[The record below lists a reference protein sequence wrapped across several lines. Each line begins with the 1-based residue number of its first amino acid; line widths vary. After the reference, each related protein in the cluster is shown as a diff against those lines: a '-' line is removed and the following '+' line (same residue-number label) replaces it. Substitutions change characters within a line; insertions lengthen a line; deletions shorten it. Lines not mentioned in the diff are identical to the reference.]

1 MLDWRPDLDPRTPG
15 ILTLVS
21 EMLPEPNGGYY
32 TVHSECTFGPDPN
45 GYVYVPIAGETF
57 PNAYFGSR
65 WNSIPGGIL
74 LVGTNKRISVPDLS
88 GGNGFVNVSRPG
100 DYALGTLPYQY
111 PEDAY
116 GFFDFCAF
124 GDIIVACNRGVTAQ
138 KRSALD
144 LSGGTLFSDLG
155 NPVWTAAPGARVCCV
170 ANNFVFLGDVGNFST
185 VTGARD
191 ILAWSA
197 IGDHTDWRI
206 NPQVTQCSFA
216 QFVDTPGGITAVTEF
231 QNGIVV
237 FKGHSMYRGRYVG
250 AGPNSPIWDFERI
263 SDNIG
268 CIGPRSFTTIDQGI
282 VFVGDEDIFL
292 YDGTRPRSITTGIRR
307 WLAANYMFVG
317 NNAGQYP
324 LLLGHFRTGDL
335 VYMCGFTKMLG
346 WNYRLDKWGALS
358 TTMTAQAIP
367 CRTNTIHFRTN
378 QVIGVTNGQEQIQT
392 NPEAVNVDIGYIV
405 NGATKN
411 RNKEQWGNSYMI
423 TGYVGQPDR
432 LSTLSRVTPIMP
444 LAPQNPVTVPP
455 TLELTW
461 YGSPSPGQ
469 GRQIGTANYNSK
481 YRFDTLGGNPNQVV
495 TASSYEFF
503 SFRLD
508 IHNQAI
514 NATVGIVDIVPK
526 LTPAGER

>member
-367 CRTNTIHFRTN
+367 CRTNT
-378 QVIGVTNGQEQIQT
+378 